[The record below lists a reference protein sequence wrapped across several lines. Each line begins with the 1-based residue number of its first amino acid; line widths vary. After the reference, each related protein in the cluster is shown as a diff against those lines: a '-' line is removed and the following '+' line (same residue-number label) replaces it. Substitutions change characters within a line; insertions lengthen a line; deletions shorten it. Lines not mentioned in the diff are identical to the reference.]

1 MDGAHAVGPHEYS
14 STIDEKEHAE
24 GGEEM
29 NYAIDRNVFA
39 DVFAKQKAL
48 LSPLSF
54 LSLAGGGRQ
63 LKSSYEGKRRNPPA
77 FLSANLEHLLG
88 LQVGEIPSLGGA
100 VFLGESH
107 PGAEHRNFLLD
118 LHADRLRRR
127 TVGRCPKIVNGEA
140 KESLGRCSRF
150 GVRCVRAIVQTAN
163 GSTFGVL
170 IEPSLRSNSCV
181 LVREEC

>member
-1 MDGAHAVGPHEYS
+1 
-14 STIDEKEHAE
+14 
-24 GGEEM
+24 
-29 NYAIDRNVFA
+29 
-39 DVFAKQKAL
+39 
-48 LSPLSF
+48 
-54 LSLAGGGRQ
+54 

-127 TVGRCPKIVNGEA
+127 TVGRCLRIVNGEV
-140 KESLGRCSRF
+140 KETKAIRGAVAWKQVVRQGFFF
-150 GVRCVRAIVQTAN
+150 GARR
-163 GSTFGVL
+163 
-170 IEPSLRSNSCV
+170 
-181 LVREEC
+181 

>member
-29 NYAIDRNVFA
+29 HYAIDRNVFA
-39 DVFAKQKAL
+39 DVFARQKAL

-88 LQVGEIPSLGGA
+88 FQVGEIPPLGGA

-127 TVGRCPKIVNGEA
+127 TVGRCPKIVNGEV

>member
-1 MDGAHAVGPHEYS
+1 
-14 STIDEKEHAE
+14 
-24 GGEEM
+24 
-29 NYAIDRNVFA
+29 
-39 DVFAKQKAL
+39 
-48 LSPLSF
+48 
-54 LSLAGGGRQ
+54 

-127 TVGRCPKIVNGEA
+127 TVGRCPKIVNGEV
-140 KESLGRCSRF
+140 KEIIGRCSRL